1 MMGPGSPPRKI
12 GWGEDLDVEST
23 HLASPTDDILYNSSR
38 VAPTT
43 NVRGPTLAKPAT
55 ALELPTLLTKIQPGE
70 GSIRRE
76 SVGNRRSSAMRR
88 LSTSI
93 SAALLP
99 LPQTKSVY
107 LQLLFAGVVV
117 ICLVWTVWL
126 IMLNMAPNYTV
137 NRVMNT
143 ENFDNGVFWLFVD
156 PSPYLLWLSVVGLS
170 VAGIGYVA
178 ILVKMVARPKRR
190 VSQAPGSL
198 RSSPKIDA
206 TKNAS
211 ESINSAKQFTR
222 RVTSSA
228 QLIMALAQTDSV
240 SRQLAKLGMKIGDL
254 AFETVLLIQ
263 ILEAGSPTQIV
274 AIFTIIIASN
284 ALVCATTMFLPFQ
297 RIGLIETLVDL
308 LFDLLIVVG
317 CPMLVLVYCLSTFN
331 FPRDKYAINHEVFPP
346 GWFEQQASVV
356 ADPAQTAV
364 IYKSLKSLRISSTL
378 DFFARMGVHAT
389 LFLRHLMNLIQSP
402 WKQRTCVYPRRR
414 RSAAILFVVYAILL
428 IVFVEES
435 VRTSTIACDPH
446 PECAVHAR
454 RWTILESD
462 SLTQCTCLMMIDRD
476 IAPKSYA
483 EWEQPLNV
491 TAKVAQ
497 LATRGDLQTV
507 QLTNRFLPVLPEE
520 LRRCTELR
528 HLTLGYTHTQTLPD
542 WFKEFTELE
551 FIHLESKFT
560 SPFVV
565 LPDDMFQ
572 DMSSLTFIHFA
583 GFVPMKRLPSFQ
595 GLTNLKS
602 LTLAVFLL
610 LDQLPAFDQLHRL
623 ERLLVTCVPVL
634 DTLPDFTPIK
644 ENLKLLILTDRG
656 TWCCNGF
663 LGECNLQHPM
673 CQIHPLWG
681 TPAATCLASDR
692 EKATPDTLA
701 LIEKYPDNICNG
713 LLYPDSL
720 EGPPTPATMD
730 PCNGTLYRQCI
741 DASGFESMCYNARFM
756 GIACDTNPFP
766 IKMRRYQIA
775 RGVGDPCNPEYEAW
789 LGCK

>member
-1 MMGPGSPPRKI
+1 MRPGSPPRKV
-12 GWGEDLDVEST
+12 GWGEDLDVDST
-23 HLASPTDDILYNSSR
+23 HLTSPTDDILYNSSR

-43 NVRGPTLAKPAT
+43 TIRGPMLVKPAT
-55 ALELPTLLTKIQPGE
+55 APELPTLLTKIQPGE
-70 GSIRRE
+70 GSIRRD
-76 SVGNRRSSAMRR
+76 SVDNRPSSAMRR
-88 LSTSI
+88 FSSSI
-93 SAALLP
+93 STALLP

-107 LQLLFAGVVV
+107 LQILFAGVVV

-126 IMLNMAPNYTV
+126 IMLNAAPNYTV

-170 VAGIGYVA
+170 VAGSGYVA
-178 ILVKMVARPKRR
+178 ILVKMVTRPKRR
-190 VSQAPGSL
+190 V
-198 RSSPKIDA
+198 
-206 TKNAS
+206 
-211 ESINSAKQFTR
+211 
-222 RVTSSA
+222 
-228 QLIMALAQTDSV
+228 
-240 SRQLAKLGMKIGDL
+240 
-254 AFETVLLIQ
+254 
-263 ILEAGSPTQIV
+263 LEAGSPTPIV

-284 ALVCATTMFLPFQ
+284 ALACTTTMFLPFQ

-331 FPRDKYAINHEVFPP
+331 FPRDKYDINHEVFPP

-389 LFLRHLMNLIQSP
+389 LFLRLRHLVNLIQTP
-402 WKQRTCVYPRRR
+402 WKQRVCVYPRKHRP
-414 RSAAILFVVYAILL
+414 AAILFVVYAILL
-428 IVFVEES
+428 VVFVEES

-454 RWTILESD
+454 RWTILESG
-462 SLTQCTCLMMIDRD
+462 SLTQCPCLMMIDRD

-491 TAKVAQ
+491 TEKVAQ
-497 LATRGDLQTV
+497 LATRGDLQAV
-507 QLTNRFLPVLPEE
+507 QLTNRYLPVLPNE

-528 HLTLGYTHTQTLPD
+528 HL
-542 WFKEFTELE
+542 
-551 FIHLESKFT
+551 HLESKFT

-565 LPDDMFQ
+565 LPDDMFK

-610 LDQLPAFDQLHRL
+610 LDQLPDFDQLHRL

-634 DTLPDFTPIK
+634 DSLPDFAPIK
-644 ENLKLLILTDRG
+644 ETLKSLILTDRG

-663 LGECNLQHPM
+663 LDECDLQHPM

-681 TPAATCLASDR
+681 TPSASCLTSDR
-692 EKATPDTLA
+692 QKATPDTLA
-701 LIEKYPDNICNG
+701 LIKKFPDNVCNG
-713 LLYPDSL
+713 LLFPGTL

-741 DASGFESMCYNARFM
+741 DASGVESMCYNARFM

-775 RGVGDPCNPEYEAW
+775 RGVGDPCNPDYEAW